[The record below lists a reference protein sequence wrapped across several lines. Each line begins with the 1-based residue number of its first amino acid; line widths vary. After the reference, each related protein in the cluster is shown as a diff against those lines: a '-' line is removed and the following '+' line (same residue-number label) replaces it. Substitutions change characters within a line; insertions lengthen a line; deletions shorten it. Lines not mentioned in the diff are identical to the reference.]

1 MPIIRTGIEIPKK
14 APCNMPNKVEF
25 NPQLPNIGES
35 NALWQRAQ
43 GLIPAGTQTLAKGP
57 TQFSNGVAPKYLRR
71 GSGARVW
78 DVDGN
83 EFLDYNSGIGP
94 IILGYCHPVVDEAIR
109 RQLGDGITFSLMHP
123 LEVELAELL
132 RECIPNAESVR
143 FSKTGCDVTSAAVR
157 LARAFTRRERVL
169 CCGYHGWHDWYITV
183 TDRNAGIPANTS
195 GLTHTFNYNDIDS
208 VIDAIDDGTAC
219 VILEPFVFER
229 ENGGFLA
236 GLREVCDRHGALL
249 IFDEMW
255 TGFRCALGGAQQFFG
270 VRADLSLFSKAMANG
285 MPISAITGRRD
296 VMSLFEKDVFFFTTF
311 GGEALSLAASI
322 ACIKFIRG
330 HDVTGHIAHMG
341 QKLLDGLNGLID
353 FYSLD
358 YVSVSGYPFRTIMNF
373 SSSAGNPLEMKTL
386 MQQELIQRGILWAGT
401 QTLSFSHTEEDVQY
415 TLDAFAASLSI
426 LKYAVETGNVRNQ
439 LKGDPLQPV
448 FRKTSHFNVKPRR
461 SAEMDIGQLAP
472 AMNRV
477 G

>member
-1 MPIIRTGIEIPKK
+1 
-14 APCNMPNKVEF
+14 MPNTVEF
-25 NPQLPNIGES
+25 NPRLPNIGES

-83 EFLDYNSGIGP
+83 EFLDYNAGIGP
-94 IILGYCHPVVDEAIR
+94 IILGYCHPAVDEAIR

-132 RECIPNAESVR
+132 RDCIPNAESVR

-183 TDRNAGIPANTS
+183 TDRNAGVPACV
-195 GLTHTFNYNDIDS
+195 GELTHTFNYNDIGS

-229 ENGGFLA
+229 ENGSFLA
-236 GLREVCDRHGALL
+236 GLREVCDRHGSLL

-296 VMSLFEKDVFFFTTF
+296 VMSLFENDVFFFTTF

-322 ACIKFIRG
+322 ACIEFIRDHG
-330 HDVTGHIAHMG
+330 VTGHIARLG
-341 QKLLDGLNGLID
+341 QELLDGLNRIIGVCGLG
-353 FYSLD
+353 
-358 YVSVSGYPFRTIMNF
+358 YVSVSGYPFRSSMGF
-373 SSSAGNPLEMKTL
+373 SPGAGNPLEMKTL
-386 MQQELIQRGILWAGT
+386 VQQELIQRGILWAGT
-401 QTLSFSHTEEDVQY
+401 QTLSFSHTAEDVRY
-415 TLDAFAASLSI
+415 TLDAFAASLET
-426 LKYAVETGNVRNQ
+426 LKYAVETGNVGNL
-439 LKGDPLQPV
+439 LKGETLQPV
-448 FRKTSHFNVKPRR
+448 FRKTSHFNVKPRGK
-461 SAEMDIGQLAP
+461 AETGAAQPAP
-472 AMNRV
+472 AMQGV